1 MFLLPGRKSETAR
14 EKPTAREKH
23 SQNLKRVKRR
33 INWRLRPRDSAI
45 LQGAVH
51 SRRGPGSLDC
61 RWDAGRGQGRKEP
74 QTRGRAGQ
82 ARPVT
87 GRCQRRRSKCER
99 PRESGA
105 CDIRAS
111 EPPDTTVTHVQEQR
125 EDAGTEGSRQ
135 KASL

>member
-1 MFLLPGRKSETAR
+1 MFLLPVRKSETAG
-14 EKPTAREKH
+14 EKPTVQEKH

-33 INWRLRPRDSAI
+33 INWLLRPRDSPI

-51 SRRGPGSLDC
+51 NRRGTGSLDC
-61 RWDAGRGQGRKEP
+61 RWDAGGGQGPKEP

-99 PRESGA
+99 PRKSA
-105 CDIRAS
+105 VCDIRES
-111 EPPDTTVTHVQEQR
+111 E
-125 EDAGTEGSRQ
+125 
-135 KASL
+135 